1 MRIIDPHCHMIS
13 RVTNDYERM
22 ALAGIEAVVEPA
34 FWLGA
39 PRTSVGTFID
49 YFELIIGW
57 ETQRARNYGIEHF
70 TCIAMNPRE
79 ANNVPLT
86 KDVLPV
92 VENYCQRETCV
103 AIGEIGF
110 DRQTDEEESAIRAQ
124 LRLAKKRD
132 LPVLVH
138 LPHQYKKPGT
148 ERTLK
153 VVVAEGMNPD
163 KLLLDHN
170 TEETMPLYAGT
181 RFWKGLSIYPVTKLS
196 VERAANIAEQYG
208 VERLLVNSACDWG
221 PSDPLAVPKLVRELR
236 RRKFPADQI
245 EQLVFRNPQEF
256 FGQSERWTFKG

>member
-13 RVTNDYERM
+13 RVTDDYEQM

-49 YFELIIGW
+49 YFELIISW
-57 ETQRARNYGIEHF
+57 ETQRARNFGIDHF

-86 KDVLPV
+86 KDVLPIV
-92 VENYCQRETCV
+92 NQYCQRETCV

-110 DRQTDEEESAIRAQ
+110 DRQTDAEESAIRAQ
-124 LRLAKKRD
+124 LRTAKKYNM
-132 LPVLVH
+132 PVLVH
-138 LPHQYKKPGT
+138 LPHQFKKAGT
-148 ERTLK
+148 ERTLQ
-153 VVVAEGMNPD
+153 VVVDEGMNPD
-163 KLLLDHN
+163 KILLDHN

-181 RFWKGLSIYPVTKLS
+181 KFWRGLSIYPVTKLS

-221 PSDPLAVPKLVRELR
+221 PSDPLAVPKLVLELKKR
-236 RRKFPADQI
+236 RLPNDLI
-245 EQLVFRNPQEF
+245 EQLVFRNPQAF
-256 FGQSERWTFKG
+256 FGQSDKWTFQP

>member
-1 MRIIDPHCHMIS
+1 VRIIDPHCHMIS
-13 RVTNDYERM
+13 RATDDYERM

-34 FWLGA
+34 FWLGS
-39 PRTSVGTFID
+39 PRTNVGTFID
-49 YFELIIGW
+49 YFEHIIGF
-57 ETQRARNYGIEHF
+57 ETQRARQYGIEHF

-92 VENYCQRETCV
+92 VETFCRRETCV

-124 LRLAKKRD
+124 LKIARKFD

-138 LPHQYKKPGT
+138 LPHQFKKVGT

-153 VVVAEGMNPD
+153 IVVEEGLTPG
-163 KLLLDHN
+163 KILFDHN
-170 TEETMPLYAGT
+170 TEETLPLYAGT
-181 RFWKGLSIYPVTKLS
+181 VFWRGITIYPVTKVS
-196 VERAANIAEQYG
+196 VERAATMVEQYG

-221 PSDPLAVPKLVRELR
+221 PSDPLSVSKLVLELKNR
-236 RRKFPADQI
+236 RYPLDQI
-245 EQLVFRNPQEF
+245 EQLVFRNPIQF
-256 FGQSERWTFKG
+256 FGQSAKWTLTT

>member
-13 RVTNDYERM
+13 RVTDDYERM

-34 FWLGA
+34 FWLGS
-39 PRTSVGTFID
+39 PRTGVGTFID

-57 ETQRARNYGIEHF
+57 ETQRAQNFGIDHF

-92 VENYCQRETCV
+92 EEKFCRRETCV

-110 DRQTDEEESAIRAQ
+110 DRQTDEEEAAIRAQ
-124 LRLAKKRD
+124 LKMAKKFD
-132 LPVLVH
+132 MPVLVH

-153 VVVAEGMNPD
+153 VVVDEGMNPD
-163 KLLLDHN
+163 RILLDHN
-170 TEETMPLYAGT
+170 TEETMPLYAGMK
-181 RFWKGLSIYPVTKLS
+181 FWRGLSIYPVTKLS
-196 VERAANIAEQYG
+196 VERAANIVEQYG

-221 PSDPLAVPKLVRELR
+221 PSDPLSVPKLVLELKR
-236 RRKFPADQI
+236 RNFPGERI
-245 EQLVFRNPQEF
+245 EQLVFRNPIAF
-256 FGQSERWTFKG
+256 FGQSDRWTFKL

>member
-13 RVTNDYERM
+13 RVTDDYEKM

-34 FWLGA
+34 FWLGS
-39 PRTSVGTFID
+39 PRTNAGTFID
-49 YFELIIGW
+49 YFEMIIGW
-57 ETQRARNYGIEHF
+57 ETQRAKNYGIHHF

-92 VENYCQRETCV
+92 VEKFSRRETCV

-124 LRLAKKRD
+124 LKMAKKFD
-132 LPVLVH
+132 MPVLVH
-138 LPHQYKKPGT
+138 LPHQFKKVGT

-153 VVVAEGMNPD
+153 VVVDEGMNPG
-163 KLLLDHN
+163 KMLLDHN
-170 TEETMPLYAGT
+170 TEETLPLYEGT
-181 RFWKGLSIYPVTKLS
+181 KFWRGITIYPVTKVS
-196 VERAANIAEQYG
+196 VERAAKMVEQYG

-221 PSDPLAVPKLVRELR
+221 PSDPLSVPKLVLELNR
-236 RRKFPADQI
+236 RGYPTDRI

-256 FGQSERWTFKG
+256 FGQSDKWTFKP